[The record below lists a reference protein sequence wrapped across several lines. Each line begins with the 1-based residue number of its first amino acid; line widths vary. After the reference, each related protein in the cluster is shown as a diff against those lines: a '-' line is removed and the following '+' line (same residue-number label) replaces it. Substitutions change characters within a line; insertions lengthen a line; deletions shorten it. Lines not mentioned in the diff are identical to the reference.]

1 MTTTV
6 FDTTDKS
13 THANLTIL
21 SLYING
27 LSEGKKRIKLFEIL
41 INKNID
47 IAIQQE
53 THSTKKTINLWEKEL
68 PGKPFWNS
76 CKISK
81 SSRVAIFF
89 RKDLDIETH
98 TILKDDEGRILCPN
112 FSYKKQNFQIINIY
126 APTRNSM
133 QPKFYKSL
141 KQYITAKQNIIL
153 GGDFNMVE
161 DLLLD
166 RLGGNP
172 NNTHM
177 LGLNF
182 LTEIKKQKKLID
194 ILEKRKPT

>member
-13 THANLTIL
+13 THTNLTIL
-21 SLYING
+21 SLNING
-27 LSEGKKRIKLFEIL
+27 LSEEKNRTKLFEIL
-41 INKNID
+41 INKKID

-53 THSTKKTINLWEKEL
+53 THSTKKTINLWEKEW
-68 PGKPFWNS
+68 PGKSFWNS

-81 SSRVAIFF
+81 SSGVAIFL
-89 RKDLDIETH
+89 RKELDIEKH
-98 TILKDDEGRILCPN
+98 TILKDEEGRILSLN
-112 FSYKKQNFQIINIY
+112 FSYEKQNFQIINIY

-133 QPKFYKSL
+133 QPKYYKSL
-141 KQYITAKQNIIL
+141 KQYLTAKQNIIL

-182 LTEIKKQKKLID
+182 QQK
-194 ILEKRKPT
+194 